1 MSLSPSRNV
10 FAPVVT
16 AMLLVAFGGAM
27 ALSGWRA
34 SENYRPALNDPAPAL
49 AAVPPLLPA
58 PGTSRLSRRVV
69 VVIIDGLG
77 LKHSYG
83 LDLLDQLRRDGI
95 DASARSH
102 YPTYSRP
109 NHVTVLTGVPPS
121 WSGVRNNAY
130 GWTVTIDSL
139 MDRANA
145 AGIRSAYAADR
156 GRGVGE
162 MFHDDFTAVHYVP
175 WPNGF
180 AKASKLLLEDGYQL
194 VVLLPGLVDEVGH
207 ERGAAGDDY
216 RKQAIQTDHEL
227 AAALAALDLTRDT
240 VIVTADHGHV
250 AEGGHGGVED
260 EVLEVPLVMAGAGVR
275 AGAAVGEAYL
285 MDVAPTAAAL
295 LGLPAPG
302 HALGRTL
309 VEALDI
315 DAAAAAR
322 IMAADQQR
330 IARNQALVDRVKAE
344 SRPRIEKTR
353 RRRVA
358 LVAGLSLL
366 ALGLLLVARRLGALH
381 VDWRV
386 LIIAVPAFPLTYYA
400 LLDLTRESFTLTG
413 LPDRADAYRQMFHF
427 GLVSTAVQVV
437 AGWIALRGRVILRD
451 RLAAANALTAC
462 GMLVAWAS
470 AGLMWSL
477 FGIGTFVE
485 PPASFMLVL
494 VPATYVAVACHAL
507 AVAVTLSLE
516 IVVFFARAVD
526 PRVRLRRLERAA
538 QRERRRIARESSDA
552 LQRTDLP

>member
-1 MSLSPSRNV
+1 VSPSRNV
-10 FAPVVT
+10 FAPIVT
-16 AMLLVAFGGAM
+16 AILLVIVGGTM

-49 AAVPPLLPA
+49 EQVTPLLPA
-58 PGTSRLSRRVV
+58 SGRQRLSRRVV

-77 LKHSYG
+77 LRHSYG
-83 LDLLDQLRRDGI
+83 LPLLDQLRRDGV

-109 NHVTVLTGVPPS
+109 NHVSILTGVPPA

-130 GWTVTIDSL
+130 GWRVTLDSL
-139 MDRANA
+139 MDRANS
-145 AGIRSAYAADR
+145 AGLPSVYVSDH

-162 MFHDDFTAVHYVP
+162 MFYDDFTAVHYVP
-175 WPNGF
+175 WPDGF
-180 AKASKLLLEDGYQL
+180 AKASRLVLEQDYSL
-194 VVLLPGLVDEVGH
+194 VVFIPSMVDEVGH
-207 ERGAAGDDY
+207 EGGADGAAYG
-216 RKQAIQTDHEL
+216 RQAVAVDRDL
-227 AAALAALDLTRDT
+227 AASLSSLDLERDSI
-240 VIVTADHGHV
+240 IVTADHGHL
-250 AEGGHGGVED
+250 ASGGHGGIED
-260 EVLEVPLVMAGAGVR
+260 EVMEVPLVLAGAGVR
-275 AGAAVGEAYL
+275 QGAALGEAYVI
-285 MDVAPTAAAL
+285 DVAPTAAAL

-315 DAAAAAR
+315 DASAR
-322 IMAADQQR
+322 ERLLAADRERLQ
-330 IARNQALVDRVKAE
+330 RNQAVIDRARAKAAPE
-344 SRPRIEKTR
+344 ITTTR
-353 RRRVA
+353 RQRVA
-358 LVAGLSLL
+358 LITVLL
-366 ALGLLLVARRLGALH
+366 AVAVGLFMVGIRFGALH

-386 LIIAVPAFPLTYYA
+386 LIIAVPAFPFTYYA
-400 LLDLTRESFTLTG
+400 LLDLTRESFTLSG
-413 LPDRADAYRQMFHF
+413 LPDREDAYHQMFYF

-462 GMLVAWAS
+462 GMLIAWLS
-470 AGLMWSL
+470 AGLMWAL
-477 FGIGTFVE
+477 FGLGTFRE
-485 PPASFMLVL
+485 PPVSFMVVL

-507 AVAVTLSLE
+507 AVAVTLGLE

-552 LQRTDLP
+552 LGRTDLP

>member
-1 MSLSPSRNV
+1 MSPSRNV
-10 FAPVVT
+10 FVPILA
-16 AMLLVAFGGAM
+16 AIALVILGGVM
-27 ALSGWRA
+27 ALSAWRA

-49 AAVPPLLPA
+49 QQVTPLLPA
-58 PGTSRLSRRVV
+58 SRTPRLSRRVV

-83 LDLLDQLRRDGI
+83 LALLDQMRRDGV
-95 DASARSH
+95 DASALTH

-109 NHVTVLTGVPPS
+109 NHVSVLTGVPPS

-130 GWTVTIDSL
+130 GWRMTLDSL

-145 AGIRSAYAADR
+145 AGLPSVYVSDR

-162 MFHDDFTAVHYVP
+162 MFYDDFTAVHYVP

-180 AKASKLLLEDGYQL
+180 ARASRLVLEQDYSL
-194 VVLLPGLVDEVGH
+194 VVFIPSLVDEVGH
-207 ERGAAGDDY
+207 EVGAEGAEY
-216 RKQAIQTDHEL
+216 ARQAVAVDREL

-240 VIVTADHGHV
+240 VIVTADHGHT
-250 AEGGHGGVED
+250 AAGGHGGVED
-260 EVLEVPLVMAGAGVR
+260 EVMEVPLVLAGAGIR
-275 AGAAVGEAYL
+275 PGAALGEAYVS
-285 MDVAPTAAAL
+285 DVAPTAAAL

-315 DAAAAAR
+315 DQATR
-322 IMAADQQR
+322 DGLLAADR
-330 IARNQALVDRVKAE
+330 ERVGRNQAVIDHARAE
-344 SRPRIEKTR
+344 ADPAIAHTR
-353 RRRVA
+353 RRR
-358 LVAGLSLL
+358 L
-366 ALGLLLVARRLGALH
+366 ALICGLFAITVGLFLAGTRLGALH

-386 LIIAVPAFPLTYYA
+386 LFIAVPAFPLTYYA
-400 LLDLTRESFTLTG
+400 LLDLTRDSFTLSG
-413 LPDRADAYRQMFHF
+413 LPDREDAYNQMFYF
-427 GLVSTAVQVV
+427 GLVSTVVQVV

-462 GMLVAWAS
+462 GMLIAWLS
-470 AGLMWSL
+470 AGLMWAL
-477 FGIGTFVE
+477 FGLGTFLE
-485 PPASFMLVL
+485 PPGSFMLVL

-526 PRVRLRRLERAA
+526 PRVRLKRLERAA
-538 QRERRRIARESSDA
+538 QRERRRIARESSDG